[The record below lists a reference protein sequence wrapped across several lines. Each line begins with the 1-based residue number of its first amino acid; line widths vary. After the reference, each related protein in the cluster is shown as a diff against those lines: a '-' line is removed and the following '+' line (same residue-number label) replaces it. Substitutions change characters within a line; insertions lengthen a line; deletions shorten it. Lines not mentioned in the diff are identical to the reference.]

1 MRSRLTRIVSG
12 LALAALV
19 TGCALTD
26 EVLFQSFAG
35 EAPAAKG
42 STIDQGHIL
51 NLGTPAPGLRKGNFR
66 PPKLGA
72 GKASDTEGGRAVA
85 LLRLGFM
92 DLLTRIQFHNDE
104 LQLLRRSLVVD
115 AKGYSA
121 AVAELGLEAGDAVPA
136 NDAQFAARTDDM
148 GRRLNRLYADLL
160 KLNGLAS
167 KVTVAAAVAARHL
180 NDSRA
185 LMDLPDLTAE
195 DRRQLA
201 ALQRTIEATITL
213 THEFLSETH
222 LDIGSQTQY
231 ATEQRTRLAEL
242 IDQVASADPEGPV
255 KAGQEPR
262 TRDTGDT
269 GDAAETEAADTGLAA
284 GKFAMP
290 AGRPLVIIRF
300 DRPDVAYGK
309 PLYQAVNEAVTRR
322 ADARFEIVGVSPLGT
337 NGLVTTAAMAHA
349 LKVKQ
354 TLSEMGLP
362 EDRMRLLSA
371 ASADAASDEVRVFV
385 RAGDVRVSA
394 ARAGGSAA
402 EETPRQL
409 ASTEIPAGTE
419 TAENAENTDS
429 AARVAD
435 RARGGHDPRPLVT
448 IRFDR
453 PRLNFA
459 EPLHGAVQAA
469 LDRRPN
475 AHFDLVAIAAG
486 HGDFAAGA
494 RAALARADLV
504 MGALTEMGLPPG
516 RVTVEAATSA
526 EPGPDTV
533 LIFVRK

>member
-12 LALAALV
+12 LALAALAS
-19 TGCALTD
+19 GCSLTD

-167 KVTVAAAVAARHL
+167 KVTVAAAVAARYL
-180 NDSRA
+180 NDARV
-185 LMDLPDLTAE
+185 LMDRPDLTGD

-201 ALQRTIEATITL
+201 DLQYTIDATITL
-213 THEFLSETH
+213 AHEFLAETH
-222 LDIGSQTQY
+222 FDIGSQTQY

-242 IDQVASADPEGPV
+242 VDQVASAEPQGAV
-255 KAGQEPR
+255 KAGQEPP
-262 TRDTGDT
+262 TG
-269 GDAAETEAADTGLAA
+269 GPAESEEADTGKAA
-284 GKFAMP
+284 GEIAMP
-290 AGRPLVIIRF
+290 EGRPLVTIRF
-300 DRPDVAYGK
+300 DRPDVAYGE

-322 ADARFEIVGVSPLGT
+322 ADARFVIVGVSPRGT
-337 NGLVTTAAMAHA
+337 DGAVTTAAMAHA
-349 LKVKQ
+349 FKVRQ
-354 TLSEMGLP
+354 TLSGMGLP
-362 EDRMRLLSA
+362 GDRMRLLSA
-371 ASADAASDEVRVFV
+371 TSADAASDEVRVFV
-385 RAGDVRVSA
+385 RAGDSRVSA
-394 ARAGGSAA
+394 VRADKSTDN
-402 EETPRQL
+402 ETPRQP
-409 ASTEIPAGTE
+409 ASTEAPTGTE
-419 TAENAENTDS
+419 VAENRDS
-429 AARVAD
+429 AAPAA
-435 RARGGHDPRPLVT
+435 AREQGGHDPRPLVT

-453 PRLNFA
+453 ERPDFA

-469 LDRRPN
+469 LDRRPG
-475 AHFDLVAIAAG
+475 ARFDLIAIAAG
-486 HGDFAAGA
+486 HDDFAAGA
-494 RAALARADLV
+494 RAALARADIVL
-504 MGALTEMGLPPG
+504 GALTEMGLPPD
-516 RVTVEAATSA
+516 RVTVEAATIA
-526 EPGPDTV
+526 DPGPDTV
-533 LIFVRK
+533 LIFVR